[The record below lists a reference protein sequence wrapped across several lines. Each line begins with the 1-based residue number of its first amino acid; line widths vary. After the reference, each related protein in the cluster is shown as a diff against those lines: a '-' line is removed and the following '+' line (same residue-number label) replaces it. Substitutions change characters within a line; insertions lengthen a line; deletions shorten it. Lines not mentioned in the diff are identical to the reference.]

1 MITLYKAVGARATN
15 SNASKIGRYIKKLD
29 VETGAEIWNTTL
41 ATNNATFGEKSAFET
56 IAFTSDGGF
65 VVGGYANGTATG
77 FPNFKSGGQVEAG
90 VPIMQKFAKSVA
102 EAKKLNSRPQP
113 SWSWGCNAANN
124 CSTKEGLTNT
134 PIFATF
140 DGMSVNFRNSG
151 IIHRTFFERWV
162 SC

>member
-90 VPIMQKFAKSVA
+90 VPIIQKFAKSVA

-113 SWSWGCNAANN
+113 SWSWGCNANN
-124 CSTKEGLTNT
+124 CTTKEGLTNT
-134 PIFATF
+134 PIFTTF
-140 DGMSVNFRNSG
+140 DGMSVNFEASG
-151 IIHRTFFERWV
+151 TFFERRV